1 MKKILFFVVLIV
13 VLSISLVACGRE
25 RQTNQPKSITSSNTQ
40 TKTISAEELAPPVE
54 GKRLPKTEEKGLVTV
69 DEQTIVKGY
78 PQVPILLDSYGQWI
92 DEEGR
97 SMENTDVEKVFSDL
111 PEYALATVRYNNN
124 LSIFNTEQRS
134 TIVSELQYK
143 YVYGAEPLTE
153 AYLFNK
159 RFDNLVE
166 AWKADQS
173 ILEMVTPEAEGAYE
187 LYNEVLELRPESVP
201 IGRDALG
208 RWFDQTGTLMRKRKA
223 KAWLKEHPDCAT
235 LIQQINQEA
244 KEYGVW
250 RQNYSDLQRKF
261 RGKYVLLLR
270 SSLDSGNQII
280 QFENYDWWAEE
291 LKNIHRII
299 VDLTTPTPST
309 YDETPPPISRYY
321 RQY

>member
-1 MKKILFFVVLIV
+1 MKKMLFFMVFIAI
-13 VLSISLVACGRE
+13 LSIGLVACGRE
-25 RQTNQPKSITSSNTQ
+25 KQTDQPKSITSSNAQ
-40 TKTISAEELAPPVE
+40 AKTISAEELAPPIE

-97 SMENTDVEKVFSDL
+97 LIENADVEKVFSDL
-111 PEYALATVRYNNN
+111 PEYALATVQYNDD

-134 TIVSELQYK
+134 TILSGLQYQ
-143 YVYGAEPLTE
+143 YVYGAGPLAE
-153 AYLFNK
+153 AYLFNR
-159 RFDNLVE
+159 RFDNLIE

-187 LYNEVLELRPESVP
+187 LYNEVLELKPEAIP
-201 IGRDALG
+201 ISQDAIG
-208 RWFDQTGTLMRKRKA
+208 RWFDQTGTLMHKRKA
-223 KAWLKEHPDCAT
+223 KAWLEKHPDCAELT
-235 LIQQINQEA
+235 QQINQEI
-244 KEYGVW
+244 KKYGTW
-250 RQNYSDLQRKF
+250 RQNCSNLQRKF

-291 LKNIHRII
+291 LKSIHRII
-299 VDLTTPTPST
+299 VDPTRPTPNT
-309 YDETPPPISRYY
+309 YNETPPPISR
-321 RQY
+321 